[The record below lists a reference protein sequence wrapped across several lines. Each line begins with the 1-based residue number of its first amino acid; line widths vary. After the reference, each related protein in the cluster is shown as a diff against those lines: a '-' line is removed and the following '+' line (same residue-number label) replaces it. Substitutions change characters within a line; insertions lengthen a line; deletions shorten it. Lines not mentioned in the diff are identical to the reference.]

1 MERAAARAAQAE
13 VPVLI
18 LGEAG
23 SGRSALARALHRLS
37 ARAAGPLI
45 EVDPSTVPAALF
57 ESELFGHRRGAFTG
71 AERDLP
77 GRVARAA
84 HGTLVLDHVED
95 LPLETQPKLLRL
107 AAERVY
113 APLGGVETAADVR
126 LVAIGPEDLPARAAR
141 GLFRSD
147 LFFRLE
153 VITLRLPPLRAR
165 RDEIPALAGELLS
178 DLAARMGLPA
188 PALAPGA
195 LAWMRDH
202 AWPGNLRE
210 LRNLLER
217 ALLLHDQGPLDPEPP
232 PAIAVSRP
240 RPLAETEAVE
250 IAKALAHTRGRQGEA
265 ARLLG
270 ISRKTLWEK
279 RKRYG
284 IP

>member
-1 MERAAARAAQAE
+1 M
-13 VPVLI
+13 LI

-23 SGRSALARALHRLS
+23 TGRSALARTVHRRS
-37 ARAAGPLI
+37 PRAAGPLI
-45 EVDPSTVPAALF
+45 EVDPSSVPATLF
-57 ESELFGHRRGAFTG
+57 ESEFFGHRRGAFTG

-84 HGTLVLDHVED
+84 GGTLVLDHVED

-113 APLGGVETAADVR
+113 TPLGGVETTADVR
-126 LVAIGPEDLPARAAR
+126 LVAIGPEDLPARAER

-147 LFFRLE
+147 LYFRLE

-165 RDEIPALAGELLS
+165 RDEIPALAAGLLA
-178 DLAARMGLPA
+178 DLATRLGLAVPELSPA
-188 PALAPGA
+188 T
-195 LAWMRDH
+195 LAWMEEH
-202 AWPGNLRE
+202 PWPGNLRE
-210 LRNLLER
+210 LRNVLER
-217 ALLLHDQGPLDPEPP
+217 ALLLHREGSLEPEPP
-232 PAIAVSRP
+232 LAATGSRP
-240 RPLAETEAVE
+240 RPLAATEAIE